1 MFIKFSQVSSQQI
14 WQEFLHNIPSAS
26 SQIVMVAS
34 SALVELNMVRHISIN
49 AKKSLSEFS
58 HRNKCSTAAENCFG
72 GSAAA
77 QRISTEAPRAL
88 CGQLKIHTLE
98 SFQCILT
105 CFCNPHLDIHMHSGH
120 PLPAFPKLTKY

>member
-49 AKKSLSEFS
+49 AKTSLSEFS

-72 GSAAA
+72 GCAAA